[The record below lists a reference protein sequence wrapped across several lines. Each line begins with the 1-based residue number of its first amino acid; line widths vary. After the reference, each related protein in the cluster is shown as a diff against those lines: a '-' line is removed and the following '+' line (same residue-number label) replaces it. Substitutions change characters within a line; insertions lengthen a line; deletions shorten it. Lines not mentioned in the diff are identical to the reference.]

1 MPPLKKKKKYVK
13 PGSGNTAPGKSKRAK
28 SMKLT
33 PKEELY
39 LKAKTIK
46 DKMCPKGLAISKMTK
61 NQLYVFVSKN
71 I

>member
-1 MPPLKKKKKYVK
+1 MPKKKKSYVK
-13 PGSGNTAPGKSKRAK
+13 PGSGQTARGKSKRGK
-28 SMKLT
+28 GFSLT

-39 LKAKTIK
+39 LKAKAIK

>member
-1 MPPLKKKKKYVK
+1 MPKKKKSYVK
-13 PGSGNTAPGKSKRAK
+13 AGSGQTARGQSKRGK
-28 SMKLT
+28 GMKLT

-46 DKMCPKGLAISKMTK
+46 DKMCPKGLAISKMNK
-61 NQLYVFVSKN
+61 NQLYQFVSKN

>member
-1 MPPLKKKKKYVK
+1 MPKKKKSYVK
-13 PGSGNTAPGKSKRAK
+13 PGSGQTARGKSKRGK
-28 SMKLT
+28 GMSLT

-39 LKAKTIK
+39 LKAKAIK
-46 DKMCPKGLAISKMTK
+46 DNMCPKGLAISRMTK